1 MTAASSGD
9 HVGSLVQ
16 EALKLA
22 RVLADQAEDGAR
34 QAGGRA
40 DHDHV
45 PRPESCDFCPLCQ
58 LITVV
63 RSARPEVAEHL
74 TAALAS
80 LTLAARGV
88 VESWGR
94 QEPPPD
100 DPGPRDDGLQN
111 NDVKDG
117 PWE

>member
-1 MTAASSGD
+1 MAVPPSGD
-9 HVGSLVQ
+9 PVGSLAQ
-16 EALKLA
+16 EAIKLA
-22 RVLADQAEDGAR
+22 RALADQADDGAR
-34 QAGGRA
+34 THGAHP
-40 DHDHV
+40 DHDAQ
-45 PRPESCDFCPLCQ
+45 RPESCDFCPLCQ

-94 QEPPPD
+94 QEPPD
-100 DPGPRDDGLQN
+100 GPGPSDEGLQD